1 MRLDEHDSKIV
12 LEQAG
17 IRQDQGVLLTPGDM
31 SRRPPAG
38 PPWLLKALVR
48 SGGRSEA
55 GGVVRAASEESLKP
69 ELERLF
75 SLEING
81 EPVTRARL
89 EPLVSTAR
97 KMYLACSLSRE
108 RGKVL
113 LITDRT
119 DTLDVDS
126 ACSCDLLIQ
135 ELPSPL
141 APDDHHLRTA
151 FFQLGLP
158 HDLFAPF
165 MELAGKLI
173 RAVRDRHL
181 LLAEISPLALTTDG
195 RLAVLGAK
203 VETDDFAPAASLAST
218 KTALPGESEDE
229 RRARVAGLSYVRLDG
244 FVGILSN
251 GAGMAMVTMDLL
263 SAAGLRPANFLDV
276 SGDATPAKIRTAFD
290 ILFRED
296 QVKAVLVNLYGG
308 ILSCEKTAMAMVEA
322 MDGAPPSKP
331 LVVRMAGNG
340 EAAGR
345 AILTRLNVPNLHLAV
360 EMDAALSLLHAL
372 TPAQKPESNS
382 SNGQQAPISIS
393 WSEHPKPAKPRKLP
407 LDKSSPILV
416 QGITGRQG
424 RLHTRLMLEYGTNVV
439 AGVTPF
445 KGGERVEGAPVYNS
459 VEQALREHPVE
470 ASVIFVP
477 ASKAKDAILEAVDN
491 LIPWVVCIT
500 QGIPQQEMIE
510 VLDRLRDAPTRL
522 IGPNSPGLLAPREAK
537 IGILPSDPFTPGPVA
552 IISRSATLT
561 YEAAHRLS
569 MAGLGQSACIGVG
582 GDPFVGTT
590 LADALDLLADH
601 DPTKAVLMLG
611 EIGGVAEE
619 EAARRIKQ
627 GRFTKPV
634 IGFIA
639 GRSAPPGKRFG
650 HAGAI
655 LDEHGPGVAAKVE
668 TMRQAGVVSAAAL
681 SELPELVKSVL

>member
-1 MRLDEHDSKIV
+1 
-12 LEQAG
+12 
-17 IRQDQGVLLTPGDM
+17 
-31 SRRPPAG
+31 
-38 PPWLLKALVR
+38 
-48 SGGRSEA
+48 
-55 GGVVRAASEESLKP
+55 
-69 ELERLF
+69 
-75 SLEING
+75 
-81 EPVTRARL
+81 
-89 EPLVSTAR
+89 
-97 KMYLACSLSRE
+97 
-108 RGKVL
+108 
-113 LITDRT
+113 
-119 DTLDVDS
+119 
-126 ACSCDLLIQ
+126 
-135 ELPSPL
+135 
-141 APDDHHLRTA
+141 
-151 FFQLGLP
+151 
-158 HDLFAPF
+158 
-165 MELAGKLI
+165 
-173 RAVRDRHL
+173 
-181 LLAEISPLALTTDG
+181 
-195 RLAVLGAK
+195 
-203 VETDDFAPAASLAST
+203 
-218 KTALPGESEDE
+218 
-229 RRARVAGLSYVRLDG
+229 
-244 FVGILSN
+244 
-251 GAGMAMVTMDLL
+251 
-263 SAAGLRPANFLDV
+263 
-276 SGDATPAKIRTAFD
+276 
-290 ILFRED
+290 
-296 QVKAVLVNLYGG
+296 
-308 ILSCEKTAMAMVEA
+308 
-322 MDGAPPSKP
+322 
-331 LVVRMAGNG
+331 
-340 EAAGR
+340 
-345 AILTRLNVPNLHLAV
+345 
-360 EMDAALSLLHAL
+360 
-372 TPAQKPESNS
+372 
-382 SNGQQAPISIS
+382 
-393 WSEHPKPAKPRKLP
+393 
-407 LDKSSPILV
+407 
-416 QGITGRQG
+416 
-424 RLHTRLMLEYGTNVV
+424 
-439 AGVTPF
+439 
-445 KGGERVEGAPVYNS
+445 